1 MLKIGKELYSK
12 KFRSDSGSLKVD
24 SPSYC
29 PMKRLFFNGLR
40 IQKIVS
46 TRLMYRNITAVKTI
60 FLPVEKWALGTTK
73 IGW

>member
-1 MLKIGKELYSK
+1 
-12 KFRSDSGSLKVD
+12 
-24 SPSYC
+24 
-29 PMKRLFFNGLR
+29 MKRLFFNGLR

-46 TRLMYRNITAVKTI
+46 ARLMYRNITAVKAI